1 MRLGPSITLSASA
14 VTALSLITYL
24 AVQVTSRDQERRQ
37 DLRESL
43 RATATAIRTI
53 LEVTDPFATHDRA
66 RLISETLSNLATG
79 TRVDVLPR
87 STFVVAAGVP
97 TPALRLDTWTFGIHA
112 EVLGNAVPLLD
123 APDEAYE
130 GVVAGRAVAM
140 LPIRVRL
147 ANQTTGTAGVVMIS
161 RELRALANLRAA
173 DWRQLLLQATL
184 VWLVITTLVAV
195 LVRSLVSTPMVQL
208 LTGIEAVAGG
218 DLTQA
223 LLASRDDEVGQL
235 ATRFNEMTLSL
246 RQSNEQSKA
255 QSEARLAIEQRLGHT
270 ERLATLGQLAAE
282 IAHEV
287 GTPLNVISARAHAMG
302 RRADDVL
309 AVQKNARIIAEQ
321 SDRIARIIERLLA
334 FTRREATNEQPRPVD
349 INEIALTTM
358 ELIAGNL
365 RARQVRSRLIRADDL
380 PRVLG
385 HTDRLQQVALNL
397 VMNAVQSVAE
407 GGFVRVETS
416 HSLRARP
423 WLDHA
428 PAQPVVRL
436 TVADNGEGIAEN
448 LRERIFEPFFSM
460 RLGAGTGL
468 GLAICQGIVKEHDG
482 WIEVG
487 EAPEG
492 GAQFDV
498 YLPAAPGGGLELVS
512 SADAAADRDTTT
524 T

>member
-1 MRLGPSITLSASA
+1 M
-14 VTALSLITYL
+14 
-24 AVQVTSRDQERRQ
+24 
-37 DLRESL
+37 
-43 RATATAIRTI
+43 
-53 LEVTDPFATHDRA
+53 
-66 RLISETLSNLATG
+66 
-79 TRVDVLPR
+79 
-87 STFVVAAGVP
+87 
-97 TPALRLDTWTFGIHA
+97 
-112 EVLGNAVPLLD
+112 
-123 APDEAYE
+123 
-130 GVVAGRAVAM
+130 
-140 LPIRVRL
+140 
-147 ANQTTGTAGVVMIS
+147 
-161 RELRALANLRAA
+161 
-173 DWRQLLLQATL
+173 
-184 VWLVITTLVAV
+184 
-195 LVRSLVSTPMVQL
+195 
-208 LTGIEAVAGG
+208 
-218 DLTQA
+218 
-223 LLASRDDEVGQL
+223 LASRDDEVGQL

-246 RQSNEQSKA
+246 RQSNEQSKS

-302 RRADDVL
+302 RRADD
-309 AVQKNARIIAEQ
+309 AQTVQKNARIIAEQ

-334 FTRREATNEQPRPVD
+334 FTRREATNEQPRLVD

-358 ELIAGNL
+358 ELISGNL
-365 RARQVRSRLIRADDL
+365 RARHVRSRLIRAEDL

-407 GGFVRVETS
+407 GGFVRVEIS
-416 HSLRARP
+416 HGLRARP

-436 TVADNGEGIAEN
+436 TVADNGEGIAED

-498 YLPAAPGGGLELVS
+498 YIPAAPGGPGHELAPSV
-512 SADAAADRDTTT
+512 DAASDRDTTT
-524 T
+524 S